1 MYGGEGSSPVAP
13 ATFRATKPQSFLMI
27 GAFVRLVKVGRWNK
41 KGTLQ
46 VKAAIEDFTDRF
58 NLYRPNDAIAEVIGF
73 PDAKGVD

>member
-1 MYGGEGSSPVAP
+1 
-13 ATFRATKPQSFLMI
+13 MI